1 MEFDYDYIIC
11 GGGASG
17 LSIASA
23 ISLDNYFST
32 KKILIIDPEFPKKIN
47 DRTWCFWENNESSN
61 WKELTFHNWNNIIF
75 KSDNFDKII
84 SLGPLSYKMLKST
97 PYYDYTNNIISKNS
111 NIQILNEKVIDIV
124 EKENHGEVKTNLGT
138 YKSKKIFNSILNWET
153 LKSNKK
159 YPLLIQHFEG
169 WFIKTEEDFFNPD
182 QATFMDFSI
191 EQNSYTKFMYILP
204 FSKKEALVE
213 YTLFSKNVLD
223 KKGYENFLINY
234 LKSLGITNYSIV
246 SKENGRIPMTG
257 FPFHKLNSKNIINIG
272 SAGGWSKPSTGFTFK
287 NIERKTKLLI
297 DFLKNHDDFTKFYKK
312 SRFRYYDII
321 FLDVLYQNNHLG
333 KKLFTQMFKN
343 NRSKLIFKFLDEKSN
358 FIEELS
364 IMANFSIGIF
374 VKTIIKRIFK
384 L

>member
-17 LSIASA
+17 LSLASRL
-23 ISLDNYFST
+23 SLDNFFSG
-32 KKILIIDPEFPKKIN
+32 KKILIIDPEYPKKIN
-47 DRTWCFWENNESSN
+47 DRTWCFWEDNDNII
-61 WKELTFHNWNNIIF
+61 WKDLTFYNWNNIIF
-75 KSDNFDKII
+75 KSDNFNKVI
-84 SLGPLSYKMLKST
+84 SLKPLSYKMLKSIS
-97 PYYDYTNNIISKNS
+97 YYNYANNIISKNS
-111 NIQILNEKVIDIV
+111 NIKILNEKALTILD
-124 EKENHGEVKTNLGT
+124 KGNYGEVKTSSGI
-138 YKSKKIFNSILNWET
+138 YKSQKVFNSILNWEL

-169 WFIKTEEDFFNPD
+169 WFIKTEEDFFNPEE
-182 QATFMDFSI
+182 ATFMDFSI
-191 EQNSYTKFMYILP
+191 EQNFNTKFMYILP
-204 FSKKEALVE
+204 FTKKEALVE

-223 KKGYENFLINY
+223 KKGYETFLTNY
-234 LKSLGITNYSIV
+234 LDSLGIKNYSIV
-246 SKENGRIPMTG
+246 SKESGRIPMTG
-257 FPFHKLNSKNIINIG
+257 FPFHKQNSKNIINIG

-287 NIERKTKLLI
+287 NIERKTKSLI
-297 DFLKNHDDFTKFYKK
+297 NFLKTNHDFTKFYKK

-343 NRSKLIFKFLDEKSN
+343 NKSKWIFKFLDEKSN
-358 FIEELS
+358 FFEELT

-374 VKTIIKRIFK
+374 VKTIFKRFFK